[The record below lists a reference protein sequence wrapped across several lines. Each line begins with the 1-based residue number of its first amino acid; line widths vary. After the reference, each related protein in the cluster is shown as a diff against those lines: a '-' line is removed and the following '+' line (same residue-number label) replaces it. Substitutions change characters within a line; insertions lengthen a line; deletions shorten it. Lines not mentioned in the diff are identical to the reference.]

1 MLIKTQTLT
10 NTEFERLALSNR
22 INFSDGHARSNFSAS
37 QIKILNEFQKHVNLA
52 LSNSQIEIESDFIKH
67 FFSCGSQSFSNNE
80 LDIFLNY
87 SSSCAIKIA
96 AQTCRKH
103 NLKVLLIEPC
113 FDNIRHILTTEQVSI
128 ISIRESQIADLNY
141 LRNILDETTALWIV
155 QPNNPTGFCLNE
167 KVFKEIIEIITEKKA
182 TLIVD
187 FCFRFYSTTLKD
199 WNQYQYMSSH
209 KTSFISIED
218 TGKTWTL
225 LDNKVGITVCS
236 ANFKNTIHSLHDELL
251 LNVSPL
257 QLILLTEFIK
267 DTITNGYQNTF
278 VKDVEI
284 NRSYVNLL
292 IDKGILSRATKWYKN
307 VPMELLKV
315 PDGIQAIKLWD
326 ELRKQSLDILPAANY
341 FWTHPNEGSDL
352 FRIPL
357 ARPTQDFEIAI
368 PIIESIITSLLSK

>member
-1 MLIKTQTLT
+1 MITNNQNFT

-22 INFSDGHARSNFSAS
+22 INFSDGHAKSNFSVN
-37 QIKILNEFQKHVNLA
+37 QIDILNQFQDHVNLA
-52 LSNSQIEIESDFIKH
+52 LTNSQIEIENE
-67 FFSCGSQSFSNNE
+67 FFKYFFLCGSQSLAQNE
-80 LDIFLNY
+80 FNLFLNY

-103 NLKVLLIEPC
+103 GLKVLLIEPC
-113 FDNIRHILTTEQVSI
+113 FDNIRHILNTEQVPVTA
-128 ISIRESQIADLNY
+128 IRESQISDSNY
-141 LRNILDETTALWIV
+141 LRNCLDETTALWIV

-167 KVFKEIIEIITEKKA
+167 ETFKETIKIISEKNA

-199 WNQYQYMSSH
+199 WNQYQYLSNH
-209 KTSFISIED
+209 TTSFISIED
-218 TGKTWTL
+218 TGKTWPL

-236 ANFKNTIHSLHDELL
+236 INFVETIHTLHDELL

-267 DTITNGYQNTF
+267 NTINNGFENTF
-278 VKDVEI
+278 LKDVET
-284 NRSYVNLL
+284 NRCYVNLL
-292 IDKGILSRATKWYKN
+292 INKGILSRASKWYNN
-307 VPMELLKV
+307 VPMELLHV
-315 PDGIQAIKLWD
+315 PTGIQAIDLWD
-326 ELRKQSLDILPAANY
+326 ELRKQGIDILPAINY
-341 FWTHPNEGSDL
+341 FWSNPNEGSEL

-368 PIIESIITSLLSK
+368 PIIESSIMSLLDK

>member
-22 INFSDGHARSNFSAS
+22 INFSDGHARSNFSAN
-37 QIKILNEFQKHVNLA
+37 QVKILNEFQGHVNLA
-52 LSNSQIEIESDFIKH
+52 LSKNQIEIESDFIKH
-67 FFSCGSQSFSNNE
+67 FLLCGSQSFFNN
-80 LDIFLNY
+80 DFNIFLNY

-103 NLKVLLIEPC
+103 DLKVLLIEPC
-113 FDNIRHILTTEQVSI
+113 FDNIRHILNTEQVPVT
-128 ISIRESQIADLNY
+128 SIRESQIADLNY
-141 LRNILDETTALWIV
+141 LRNNLDETTALWIV

-167 KVFKEIIEIITEKKA
+167 ETFKEVIEIITEKKA

-199 WNQYQYMSSH
+199 WNQYQYLSNH

-225 LDNKVGITVCS
+225 LDNKVGITTCS
-236 ANFKNTIHSLHDELL
+236 VNFNNTIHSLHDELL

-267 DTITNGYQNTF
+267 DTITIGFQNTF
-278 VKDVEI
+278 MKDVEI
-284 NRSYVNLL
+284 NRSYLNLL
-292 IDKGILSRATKWYKN
+292 IDKEILSRATIWYKN

-315 PDGIQAIKLWD
+315 PVGIQAIKLWE
-326 ELRKQSLDILPAANY
+326 ELRKKGVDILPAANY
-341 FWTHPNEGSDL
+341 FWTIPNEGSEL

-368 PIIESIITSLLSK
+368 PIIESTITSLLSK